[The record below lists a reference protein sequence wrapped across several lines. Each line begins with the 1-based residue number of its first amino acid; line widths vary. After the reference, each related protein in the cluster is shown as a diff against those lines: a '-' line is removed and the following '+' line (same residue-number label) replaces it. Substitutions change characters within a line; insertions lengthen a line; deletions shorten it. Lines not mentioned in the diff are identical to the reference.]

1 MLNDFVVKPEVAS
14 EARYNLV
21 TRRPNVKLPGVPYRA
36 FRPRRV
42 SVLFGY
48 GPVHTVGMRNA
59 NPNRNR
65 HSDPF
70 LSRGSLPL
78 PKVEAKDKRSDF
90 DRHEAR
96 HVPIE
101 VATLRASM
109 ERILL
114 GGSQSGSSLLSIS
127 CLFLFVVAVNPGP
140 STDFL

>member
-96 HVPIE
+96 HVSPRNAKGEYGADTIRGE
-101 VATLRASM
+101 PKR
-109 ERILL
+109 
-114 GGSQSGSSLLSIS
+114 
-127 CLFLFVVAVNPGP
+127 LFVIKH
-140 STDFL
+140 FLPLPLRRGR